1 MAIQKFVMLF
11 LFSKFAK
18 EKSKEIATTNYQMIN
33 MTSIT
38 ADEYSELAEPT
49 RNFLEKVARLEKEAV
64 LEFLKVIIDTDKQS
78 QSDIEDDDIE
88 VEELADLRV
97 SNKADKIQAINS
109 NFDHFINVA
118 PVKKSLVDMLKKK
131 RDFIASGKVFI
142 KRF

>member
-1 MAIQKFVMLF
+1 
-11 LFSKFAK
+11 
-18 EKSKEIATTNYQMIN
+18 

-88 VEELADLRV
+88 VEELADFRGI
-97 SNKADKIQAINS
+97 NKADKILLMIT
-109 NFDHFINVA
+109 A
-118 PVKKSLVDMLKKK
+118 PS
-131 RDFIASGKVFI
+131 RSII
-142 KRF
+142 